1 MKTTTLAVAAGVSAT
16 GDTLAVVALMLALQG
31 RPDGSYA
38 VAALVL
44 LGLLPSVLL
53 GPLLA
58 PLLDRFETTKILVLT
73 LALRCALGFALA
85 FAGDLPVILVLVA
98 AGNIVSAID
107 SPGMMLLVPATMRP
121 GSNVAVGYARMDM
134 FRSIGMLAGPA
145 LAGVL
150 IDVIGIRGVLLIDA
164 ASFGALAVV
173 IAALRVRRSPPEHPE
188 RARPSWFRQV
198 AAGPGALRRSPA
210 IATAAIALAVA
221 ILFTSLITVAEV
233 EYVRS
238 TLHAPAAI
246 YGALVST
253 QAVGRLVSAAL
264 IAPRIPQRHQ
274 PAALALGSVL
284 MGGALL
290 AVGLLPSTPTAFIGL
305 FLVGVAN
312 ALQLIAIRAIVVDA
326 VDESERG
333 RAFAAVIALNNGST
347 MLGTV
352 AAGPLVAVVGA
363 AVTLTIAGAGTL
375 VAALP
380 ALRFLRPVRRK
391 EEWHTATTNEP
402 AG

>member
-1 MKTTTLAVAAGVSAT
+1 M
-16 GDTLAVVALMLALQG
+16 
-31 RPDGSYA
+31 
-38 VAALVL
+38 
-44 LGLLPSVLL
+44 
-53 GPLLA
+53 
-58 PLLDRFETTKILVLT
+58 
-73 LALRCALGFALA
+73 
-85 FAGDLPVILVLVA
+85 
-98 AGNIVSAID
+98 
-107 SPGMMLLVPATMRP
+107 
-121 GSNVAVGYARMDM
+121 
-134 FRSIGMLAGPA
+134 
-145 LAGVL
+145 
-150 IDVIGIRGVLLIDA
+150 
-164 ASFGALAVV
+164 
-173 IAALRVRRSPPEHPE
+173 
-188 RARPSWFRQV
+188 
-198 AAGPGALRRSPA
+198 
-210 IATAAIALAVA
+210 A

-238 TLHAPAAI
+238 TLDAPAAI

-326 VDESERG
+326 VDEAERG
-333 RAFAAVIALNNGST
+333 RAFAVVIALNNGST

-391 EEWHTATTNEP
+391 EESHTATTNEP